1 MRERND
7 FTDEKK
13 YKHLKNEVKKFM
25 NRHRDVEIS
34 AAKLEYSLF
43 LYGEAGEKAIE
54 LATAICP
61 KTATDIEM
69 EKAII
74 KTTEPNEILKLMRK
88 KLSGSNRSLLRE
100 KMLEYEDDLLPMIK
114 EKSIRNKQDVFIEN
128 ALYFF
133 LRSKD
138 NCCDWIIDTY
148 SQFQSEYLKSLFCL
162 VLGFRGDISMIPFLM
177 EEAERM
183 EKEYPNEYYDQGPA
197 LAVQELAVR
206 YLNKN

>member
-1 MRERND
+1 M
-7 FTDEKK
+7 
-13 YKHLKNEVKKFM
+13 
-25 NRHRDVEIS
+25 
-34 AAKLEYSLF
+34 KLPLLQVAGSSH
-43 LYGEAGEKAIE
+43 GEAGEKAIE

-100 KMLEYEDDLLPMIK
+100 KMLEYEDELLTMIK

-138 NCCDWIIDTY
+138 NYCDWIIDTY

-162 VLGFRGDISMIPFLM
+162 VLGFRGDISTIPFLM

>member
-1 MRERND
+1 
-7 FTDEKK
+7 
-13 YKHLKNEVKKFM
+13 
-25 NRHRDVEIS
+25 
-34 AAKLEYSLF
+34 
-43 LYGEAGEKAIE
+43 
-54 LATAICP
+54 
-61 KTATDIEM
+61 
-69 EKAII
+69 
-74 KTTEPNEILKLMRK
+74 
-88 KLSGSNRSLLRE
+88 
-100 KMLEYEDDLLPMIK
+100 MIK

-138 NCCDWIIDTY
+138 NYCDWIIDTY

-162 VLGFRGDISMIPFLM
+162 VLGFRGDISTIPFLM